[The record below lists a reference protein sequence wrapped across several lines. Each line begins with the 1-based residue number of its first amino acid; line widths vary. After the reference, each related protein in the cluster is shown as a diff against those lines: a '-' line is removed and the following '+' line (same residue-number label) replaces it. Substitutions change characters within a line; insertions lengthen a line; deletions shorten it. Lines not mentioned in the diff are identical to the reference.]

1 MTTST
6 LSQQKVVSR
15 EEWLAT
21 RKALLAKEKAMFREF
36 DELRVE
42 RRKLPW
48 GKIEKLGTFEGPQ
61 GQCTLAELFRTAA
74 NSPSI
79 TTC

>member
-36 DELRVE
+36 D
-42 RRKLPW
+42 
-48 GKIEKLGTFEGPQ
+48 
-61 GQCTLAELFRTAA
+61 
-74 NSPSI
+74 
-79 TTC
+79 